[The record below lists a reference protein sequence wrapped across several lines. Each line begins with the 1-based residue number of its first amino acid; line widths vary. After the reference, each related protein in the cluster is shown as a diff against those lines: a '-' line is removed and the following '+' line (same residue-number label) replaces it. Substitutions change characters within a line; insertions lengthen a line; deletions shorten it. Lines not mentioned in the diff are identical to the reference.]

1 VVGDEQLRRES
12 ATRTDEWA
20 VPKNTTEATRQAPV
34 GYVAGSEVAGGA
46 ANQSGATRQAEAS
59 ATSGRAAT
67 MLRGQHPGD
76 RYVRVIRHEPRTLT
90 YPRAVAITANT
101 PKPPRTA
108 TGWAF
113 RRLKRT
119 LIGQPIATSQSIHE
133 RLTKIKALAVLSSDA
148 LSSVAYATE
157 ETLLILVLAGSG
169 ALKFDLGIGVAI
181 TLLLAIVA
189 ISYRQT
195 IFAYPNGGGSYI
207 VASDNLG
214 TLPGLAAAAALLIDY
229 VLTVAVSI
237 SAGVLALTSAAPRLV
252 PYTVPL
258 CLVFTLLLTVGNLRG
273 IRESASIFAAPTYL
287 FIGAM
292 LVMLTMGFVRAFVL
306 RDPAATGVPRSFDS
320 AHYGIPQHLG
330 IFLVL
335 QAFSSG
341 CSAMTG
347 TEAIS
352 NGVPAFKK
360 PESRN
365 AANTLIWMAALLG
378 TMFLGT
384 TILAHQYGIVPD
396 PSGNPSL
403 LSQLTE
409 QVVGRGWFHPFYY
422 VVQYATLAVLVLA
435 ANTSYADFPR
445 LASILARDRFVPR
458 QFAFRGDRLA
468 FTVGIVVLSLL
479 AAILIAMFGGDTS
492 ALIPLYAVGVFV
504 SFTLSQSGMVVH
516 WWRERGR
523 GWASKAAIN
532 GAGAIATG
540 LVAVIAGGTKLI
552 SGEPLFQLGGHS
564 VHAGAWIVIV
574 LIPLL
579 ILSFLRI
586 HHHYDIAARE
596 QALGEEH
603 LANPEEIAHTIVVP
617 IATLNRVALQTLA
630 YARSL
635 ASDVTAVHVSEDPDE
650 IAQVREEWRQ
660 KTASIPFLRDIQL
673 VLIESPYR
681 ALSAPLLA
689 YLDDLDRER
698 SRGLLTVILPEYVP
712 AHWWEHLLHGQTAL
726 RLKAAL
732 LFRPGTV
739 VVSVP
744 HHLNFRQAAT
754 GRGVPAPRGASAR

>member
-1 VVGDEQLRRES
+1 MTDRIDLPADKITIPTDEQPHRVLDSGAE
-12 ATRTDEWA
+12 
-20 VPKNTTEATRQAPV
+20 RQAPV
-34 GYVAGSEVAGGA
+34 GYVAGSGIASGA
-46 ANQSGATRQAEAS
+46 ATLAPGARQPAAGTGGERAE
-59 ATSGRAAT
+59 TL
-67 MLRGQHPGD
+67 LRGQHPGD
-76 RYVRVIRHEPRTLT
+76 RYVRVVRHEPHTLT
-90 YPRAVAITANT
+90 YPRAVAITAKE
-101 PKPPRTA
+101 PKPPKTA
-108 TGWAF
+108 AGWAY
-113 RRLKRT
+113 RRIKRT
-119 LIGQPIATSQSIHE
+119 LIGQPIATAQSIHE

-157 ETLLILVLAGSG
+157 ETLLVLVLAGAG
-169 ALKFDLGIGVAI
+169 ALKLDLGIGVAI

-214 TLPGLAAAAALLIDY
+214 MLPGLTAAAALLIDY

-237 SAGVLALTSAAPRLV
+237 SAGVLALTSTAPRLI

-258 CLVFTLLLTVGNLRG
+258 CLLFMFLLTVGNLRG

-292 LVMLTMGFVRAFVL
+292 LTMLAVGFVRAFVFSDL
-306 RDPAATGVPRSFDS
+306 AATGTPRPFEP
-320 AHYGIPQHLG
+320 ARFGIPQHLSL
-330 IFLVL
+330 FLVL

-365 AANTLIWMAALLG
+365 AANTLVWMAALLG

-479 AAILIAMFGGDTS
+479 AAILIVMFGGDTS

-516 WWRERGR
+516 WWRKRGT
-523 GWASKAAIN
+523 GWAGKAVIN
-532 GAGAIATG
+532 GVGAVATG
-540 LVAVIAGGTKLI
+540 IVALIAGGTKLI
-552 SGEPLFQLGGHS
+552 SGEPLFQLGGHH
-564 VHAGAWIVIV
+564 VHAGAWMVIV

-579 ILSFLRI
+579 ILGFLRI
-586 HHHYDIAARE
+586 HRHYDVAARE

-603 LANPEEIAHTIVVP
+603 LAAPEEMTHTIVVP

-635 ASDVTAVHVSEDPDE
+635 TSDVTAVHVAEDPDE
-650 IAQVREEWRQ
+650 ITRVREQWRQ
-660 KTASIPFLRDIQL
+660 QTTTTPFLHDVQF

-681 ALSAPLLA
+681 ALTAPLLA
-689 YLDDLDRER
+689 YLDDLDRDRQR
-698 SRGLLTVILPEYVP
+698 SMLTVVLPEYVP

-739 VVSVP
+739 VISVP
-744 HHLNFRQAAT
+744 HHLHMASETVVASTPGAT
-754 GRGVPAPRGASAR
+754 AT